1 MRTISY
7 IETVRIRGLRY
18 PLTVVRSGP
27 HSGSPIRKEN
37 RINLDCCIFFHLKKT
52 EDTGM
57 RIISFL

>member
-18 PLTVVRSGP
+18 PLTVVRSGL
-27 HSGSPIRKEN
+27 HSGSPIRKEP
-37 RINLDCCIFFHLKKT
+37 DYCCIFFHLKKA